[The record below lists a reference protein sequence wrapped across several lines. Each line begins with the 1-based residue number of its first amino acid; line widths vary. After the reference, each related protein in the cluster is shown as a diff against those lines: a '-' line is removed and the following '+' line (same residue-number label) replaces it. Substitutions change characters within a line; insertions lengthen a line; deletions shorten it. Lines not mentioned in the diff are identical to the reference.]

1 MARRS
6 KTFEEA
12 AAEVEERFGHR
23 GIKLV
28 EFEGTAKPCVINCP
42 KHGNQTCSRYSNM
55 FIGSSWGCPSCGNEQ
70 AAKAGIAT
78 LRKNHIALEML
89 KQAVTGMTKQERIT
103 TQAYNEMT
111 KSVAGSN
118 SIVLNDVQGDT
129 TINNHHTHTHNH
141 SDADGK
147 ALSMRL
153 TPRPLLSD
161 RQAAAFART
170 GKLTGSFDLF
180 ASVVA
185 PLAVHVC
192 RCHARHVHV
201 AGYRKR
207 GFGGGRAAY
216 APCGRG
222 HRAD

>member
-28 EFEGTAKPCVINCP
+28 EFEGTAKPSVINCP
-42 KHGNQTCSRYSNM
+42 KHGNQTCSRYANM

-78 LRKNHIALEML
+78 LRKNHAGLEML

-103 TQAYNEMT
+103 TQAYNEMS
-111 KSVAGSN
+111 KSVEGSN
-118 SIVLNDVQGDT
+118 NIILNDVQGDT
-129 TINNHHTHTHNH
+129 TINNHHTHTHH
-141 SDADGK
+141 YSDTDGQ
-147 ALSMRL
+147 ALSMRQTHGQFRL
-153 TPRPLLSD
+153 VCFGGRS
-161 RQAAAFART
+161 FA
-170 GKLTGSFDLF
+170 
-180 ASVVA
+180 VY
-185 PLAVHVC
+185 VC

-207 GFGGGRAAY
+207 GFGSGRAAY
-216 APCGRG
+216 APSRRG

>member
-1 MARRS
+1 
-6 KTFEEA
+6 
-12 AAEVEERFGHR
+12 
-23 GIKLV
+23 
-28 EFEGTAKPCVINCP
+28 
-42 KHGNQTCSRYSNM
+42 
-55 FIGSSWGCPSCGNEQ
+55 
-70 AAKAGIAT
+70 
-78 LRKNHIALEML
+78 
-89 KQAVTGMTKQERIT
+89 MTKQERIT
-103 TQAYNEMT
+103 TQAYTEMT

-180 ASVVA
+180 AS
-185 PLAVHVC
+185 
-192 RCHARHVHV
+192 
-201 AGYRKR
+201 
-207 GFGGGRAAY
+207 
-216 APCGRG
+216 
-222 HRAD
+222 